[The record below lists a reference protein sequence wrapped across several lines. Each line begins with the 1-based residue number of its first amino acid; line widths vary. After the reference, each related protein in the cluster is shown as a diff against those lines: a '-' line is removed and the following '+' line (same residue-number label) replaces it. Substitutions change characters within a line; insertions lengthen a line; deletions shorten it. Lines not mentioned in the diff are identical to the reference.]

1 MRRPFDER
9 GLDDHLV
16 EPRRVRT
23 LEPRFVGVVRV
34 PEDRDVRPRV
44 DDLIR
49 LDARDVCDDEVGC
62 VDRVARHEPV
72 SRKQPF
78 QFPAE
83 EKVDPDQQDRRHGA
97 TVAPSTDAARFAAM
111 GLQEGLELI
120 REGSYFEAHEEL
132 EDEWR
137 TAPDAERDFLQG
149 LVHVA
154 VAWLHAERGNRNG
167 CERQLVRAERRLS
180 PYAPEHRDVDVGLL
194 LRQISTARAQ
204 AEANDLQLGPLS
216 V

>member
-83 EKVDPDQQDRRHGA
+83 EKVDPDQQDRRHTA
-97 TVAPSTDAARFAAM
+97 TVAPATDAARFAAM
-111 GLQEGLELI
+111 GLQEGLKLI
-120 REGSYFEAHEEL
+120 RDGAYFEAHEEL

-137 TAPDAERDFLQG
+137 DTSVAERDFLQG

-167 CERQLVRAERRLS
+167 CERQLAKAERRLGS
-180 PYAPEHRDVDVGLL
+180 FRPAHRGVDIDALL
-194 LRQISTARAQ
+194 ATV
-204 AEANDLQLGPLS
+204 AEAQRLVEGGSLELPPPR

>member
-167 CERQLVRAERRLS
+167 CERQLVKAERRLGS
-180 PYAPEHRDVDVGLL
+180 YRPTHRGVDVAGVLA
-194 LRQISTARAQ
+194 IA
-204 AEANDLQLGPLS
+204 AEARRVVAAGSLELPPLR